1 MICQNCK
8 RKIATSKVACKSI
21 NGYSYTVALCDECK
35 NHLTQHNQ
43 QSAQCSRCGTTL
55 KALIS
60 GEAPFCPECYSSF
73 GSDLS
78 DYLTKIHGSAIHRG
92 KRPSSIAVTN
102 KKSSHVP
109 YNDTLEKLK
118 KDLNSAIL
126 EERYEDAAQIRDKI
140 NELKGETGNGQ

>member
-43 QSAQCSRCGTTL
+43 QSAQCSRCGATL

-78 DYLTKIHGSAIHRG
+78 DYLTKIHGSAIHKG
-92 KRPSSIAVTN
+92 KRPSSISVTN
-102 KKSSHVP
+102 KNRSHVP
-109 YNDTLEKLK
+109 
-118 KDLNSAIL
+118 
-126 EERYEDAAQIRDKI
+126 
-140 NELKGETGNGQ
+140 